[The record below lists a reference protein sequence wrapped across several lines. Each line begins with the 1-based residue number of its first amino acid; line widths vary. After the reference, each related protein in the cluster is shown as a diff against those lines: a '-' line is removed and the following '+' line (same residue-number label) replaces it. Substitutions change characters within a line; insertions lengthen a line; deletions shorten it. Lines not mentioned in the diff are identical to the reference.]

1 MSGVEELFCE
11 SITKFL
17 TEAPSMEDELDEL
30 LASVSPEISLLQLA
44 TELGE
49 TPTFDLQLHPSRTNV
64 EFKPAASGEL
74 QHFKDKNLNKNTT
87 KSTATWEN
95 HFEAWRKWRN
105 VNVSIVLICHS
116 MLFCGIWD

>member
-17 TEAPSMEDELDEL
+17 TETLSMEDELDEL

-44 TELGE
+44 TELRE

-64 EFKPAASGEL
+64 ELKPAASGEL

-95 HFEAWRKWRN
+95 RGE
-105 VNVSIVLICHS
+105 SGGTCIYL
-116 MLFCGIWD
+116 

>member
-1 MSGVEELFCE
+1 MSGVEELFFE

-49 TPTFDLQLHPSRTNV
+49 TPTFDLQLYPSRTNV

-95 HFEAWRKWRN
+95 RFEAWRKWRN